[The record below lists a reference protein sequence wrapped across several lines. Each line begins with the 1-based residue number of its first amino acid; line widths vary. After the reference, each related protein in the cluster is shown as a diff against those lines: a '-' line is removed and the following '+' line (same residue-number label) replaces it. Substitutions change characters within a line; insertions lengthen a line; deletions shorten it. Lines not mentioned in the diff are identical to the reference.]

1 MIGVHQTF
9 EAQGSSTMSDLPTSV
24 LGRTGERVTKLAYG
38 AMELRG
44 AMPGRGG
51 RNVTDEDAKTILN
64 AVLDA
69 GISMIDTSPD
79 YGPSEERIGAFIAD
93 RRDEYFLS
101 SKCGCAVNPPPG
113 ERPPH
118 VFTRANVRAGVEQ
131 SLRRMKTDHIDLVQF
146 HISPSRAELEANDS
160 VAELVELKREGK
172 IRFIGM
178 SGTLPNLTDHIEM
191 GVFDAFQIPY
201 SALEREHEGSI
212 HDAAAAGGGTI
223 IRGGVARGLPAA
235 APEVIERLPEQF
247 RRTYARRR
255 DLWDE
260 AGLDEVLDGLTRM
273 EFMLRF
279 TLSHPD
285 MTTTIVG
292 TANPKHLAD
301 NVAAA
306 RRGPLPA
313 DQVAEAKR
321 RLSAAAKAQAAA

>member
-1 MIGVHQTF
+1 
-9 EAQGSSTMSDLPTSV
+9 MSELPTSV
-24 LGRTGERVTKLAYG
+24 LGRTGQSVTKLAYG

-51 RNVTDEDAKTILN
+51 RTVSDDDAKTILN

-69 GISMIDTSPD
+69 GISLIDTSPD
-79 YGPSEERIGAFIAD
+79 YGPSEERIGAFISH
-93 RRDEYFLS
+93 RRGEYFLS

-160 VAELVELKREGK
+160 VAELAELKREGK

-201 SALEREHEGSI
+201 SALEREHEASI
-212 HDAAAAGGGTI
+212 HDAASGGAGTI

-235 APEVIERLPEQF
+235 APETIERLPEQF

-306 RRGPLPA
+306 RKGPLPA

-321 RLSAAAKAQAAA
+321 RLAAAAEAQAAA